1 MTTIYLMRH
10 SIALK
15 NINNDYNND
24 SLQLQNEKMP
34 LSIEGEELASN
45 ISKEEELQSIDVVIS
60 SNYVRAMSTAK
71 YISNANNVNLIVN
84 SAFGERKFGINSWD
98 ELPSDF
104 GLRQNNDENYK
115 VGDGESQKE
124 VRERVYKALM
134 DVIDKYKDKRIVIV
148 SHGSAILWLLKQ
160 WCDIDLKNKCIIF
173 NDKLILYD
181 NIFNCTTFN
190 GKFIKKLRKDNN
202 LTQDELAKK
211 LGVTYQAVSKW
222 ENGKSIPDI
231 AILKT
236 ISELFNVNI
245 DELLEGSVKN
255 KKKLNKKIFIP
266 ITVLGICVVLIFVFF
281 VVHKETYEF
290 KVLETDSNDFD
301 VSGVLA
307 FSPDK
312 SSIYISSIDYNN
324 SDDDTEYK
332 SLSCNLYDVNGD
344 AKTKISSCE
353 SENSDVETLNEL
365 LNSIDFTVDDYASSC
380 RLFKTNQLV
389 LEIKAIS
396 VDDKTVTYEVPL
408 SFDDDCLD
416 STNS

>member
-1 MTTIYLMRH
+1 MFMTTIYLMRH

-15 NINNDYNND
+15 NINNDYNNE

-124 VRERVYKALM
+124 VRERVYRAL
-134 DVIDKYKDKRIVIV
+134 IDDIDEYKDKRVVIV

-181 NIFNCTTFN
+181 NIFNCTTF
-190 GKFIKKLRKDNN
+190 KLEFDDKKL
-202 LTQDELAKK
+202 
-211 LGVTYQAVSKW
+211 
-222 ENGKSIPDI
+222 
-231 AILKT
+231 
-236 ISELFNVNI
+236 VNI
-245 DELLEGSVKN
+245 EK
-255 KKKLNKKIFIP
+255 
-266 ITVLGICVVLIFVFF
+266 VF
-281 VVHKETYEF
+281 
-290 KVLETDSNDFD
+290 
-301 VSGVLA
+301 
-307 FSPDK
+307 
-312 SSIYISSIDYNN
+312 
-324 SDDDTEYK
+324 
-332 SLSCNLYDVNGD
+332 
-344 AKTKISSCE
+344 
-353 SENSDVETLNEL
+353 
-365 LNSIDFTVDDYASSC
+365 
-380 RLFKTNQLV
+380 
-389 LEIKAIS
+389 
-396 VDDKTVTYEVPL
+396 
-408 SFDDDCLD
+408 
-416 STNS
+416 